1 MKKDE
6 LLFIGIYT
14 LVIGSIFIK
23 CFGLNIGLLFTGFI
37 VIATELMM
45 FIYNL
50 IRRKVWHK

>member
-6 LLFIGIYT
+6 LIFIGIYT

-37 VIATELMM
+37 VIGTELLM

-50 IRRKVWHK
+50 WRKVWHK